1 MKPFRKIAAVIL
13 LLALCGAVGSGRKLE
28 TVLHADSKDFTH
40 TVVAARLDL

>member
-1 MKPFRKIAAVIL
+1 MKPFRKVAAVIV
-13 LLALCGAVGSGRKLE
+13 LLAPCGAAGCGRKLE